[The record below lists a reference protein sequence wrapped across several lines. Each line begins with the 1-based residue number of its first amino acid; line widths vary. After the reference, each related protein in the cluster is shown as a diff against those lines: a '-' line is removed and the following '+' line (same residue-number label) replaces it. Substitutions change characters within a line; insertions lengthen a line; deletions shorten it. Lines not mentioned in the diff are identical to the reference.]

1 MKTLDSAFSNKYR
14 LGKVVINGVEFYYSN
29 IRIPRNEVPDGFT
42 KYEVR
47 ESDIGG
53 DWATIERGVMV
64 NFAATL
70 LTDQPIELEE
80 HTFRGRKD
88 YYTEIET
95 LGWLS

>member
-1 MKTLDSAFSNKYR
+1 M
-14 LGKVVINGVEFYYSN
+14 
-29 IRIPRNEVPDGFT
+29 
-42 KYEVR
+42 R

-80 HTFRGRKD
+80 HTFLGRKD

-95 LGWLS
+95 LEWLS